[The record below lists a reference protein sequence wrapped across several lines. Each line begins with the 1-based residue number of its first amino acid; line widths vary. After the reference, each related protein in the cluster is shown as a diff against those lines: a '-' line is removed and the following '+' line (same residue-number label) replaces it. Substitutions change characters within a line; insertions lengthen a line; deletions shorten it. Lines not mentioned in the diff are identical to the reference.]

1 MFFLFESED
10 ERIHYMEIF
19 CFFFHKKGN
28 CPFTWYRIPCRYV
41 YNFLMICIFLISFL
55 LLLFHPHGHHEMF
68 YLISPIISKLFD
80 GWIVKKYN
88 FYAINIPSPVT
99 QKNQYCKRIKFN
111 IIKFKQCLSNRTR
124 IKKQFI
130 DKFDLIF
137 FHWFRLRC
145 FVYATCSANEYQS
158 RRHKINNN
166 DNTNKIGDVYASL
179 RIRKENT

>member
-1 MFFLFESED
+1 MSFFLIS
-10 ERIHYMEIF
+10 YSL
-19 CFFFHKKGN
+19 
-28 CPFTWYRIPCRYV
+28 YV

-88 FYAINIPSPVT
+88 FYAINIPSPIT
-99 QKNQYCKRIKFN
+99 QKNQYYKRIKFN

-145 FVYATCSANEYQS
+145 FVYATCSQM
-158 RRHKINNN
+158 
-166 DNTNKIGDVYASL
+166 NTKVGDTKLIIMIIRIRLGMSMSVYVYARL